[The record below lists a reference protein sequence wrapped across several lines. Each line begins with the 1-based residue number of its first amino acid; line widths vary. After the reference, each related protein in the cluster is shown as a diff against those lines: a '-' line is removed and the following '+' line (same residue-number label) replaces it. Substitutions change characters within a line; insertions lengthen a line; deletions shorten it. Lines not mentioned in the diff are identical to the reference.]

1 METRRPAS
9 ERVLVTGL
17 GAVTPFGLGIA
28 ALESGL
34 FGGRP
39 AIRRIEGFDA
49 SELAV
54 RIAGEVPDFDPADH
68 LSRRAARR
76 SDRFAQFAIAASREA
91 VASAGLPPELIAS
104 DRVGIVI
111 HTGAGGI
118 PALVE
123 GAAAVRERGHGLAP
137 PLMIA
142 RYTPNMASS
151 QVSIAIGT
159 RGPALTGVGACASGT
174 MAIIE
179 ALQLLRR
186 GEVDIAI
193 AGGAEACVT
202 AVGIAGFD
210 NLGVLSRRNDDPG
223 TANRPFSRD
232 RDGTVLSE
240 GACVVVMESGAHAR
254 QRGALGLAEVVS
266 GAITSDG
273 YHLTAPDPSGEY
285 LAKAMH
291 LAMDRGRISPDEV
304 DLISAHAT
312 ASEAGDI
319 AEVAAI
325 KRVFGDARQPAVT
338 ATKSMVGHMIG
349 GAGALAVLGVIL
361 GMKRGQISPTIN
373 LLDQD
378 PACDVDA
385 VPNVARNA
393 EVRVA
398 LANGIGFGGQN
409 AVVAIRTVD
418 P

>member
-1 METRRPAS
+1 MNKSRPAS
-9 ERVLVTGL
+9 NRVIVTGL
-17 GAVTPFGLGIA
+17 GAVTPFGLGVA
-28 ALESGL
+28 ALEDGL
-34 FGGRP
+34 FSGRP
-39 AIRRIEGFDA
+39 AIRKIEGFDA

-91 VASAGLPPELIAS
+91 VASAGLTPGAIAS
-104 DRVGIVI
+104 DRVGVVI

-174 MAIIE
+174 MAMIE
-179 ALQLLRR
+179 ALQLIRR

-210 NLGVLSRRNDDPG
+210 NLGVLSHRNDDPG

-240 GACVVVMESGAHAR
+240 GACVVVMESEDHAR
-254 QRGALGLAEVVS
+254 RRGAQALAEVVS
-266 GAITSDG
+266 GAVTSDG
-273 YHLTAPDPSGEY
+273 YHLTAPDPTGDY
-285 LAKAMH
+285 LAKAMRMA
-291 LAMDRGRISPDEV
+291 LERGGISPDEV
-304 DLISAHAT
+304 DLVSAHAT
-312 ASEAGDI
+312 ASQAGDI

-325 KRVFGDARQPAVT
+325 KQVFGEKRRPAVT

-349 GAGALAVLGVIL
+349 GAGALAVLGVVL

-373 LLDQD
+373 LYEQD
-378 PACDVDA
+378 PECEVDA
-385 VPNVARNA
+385 VPNVAREA
-393 EVRVA
+393 AVRVA